1 MEGGGPSVTRTRLL
15 SDSELLAYSHE
26 HLRYELWMFLRLGD
40 LLPARYP
47 ENEQEKLVNN
57 ALIEAFVVH
66 LRNLIAFLYPDKV
79 ASLDIIAEDFFSDPD
94 SWELIRPQISRSLV
108 EARDRAHRE
117 IAHLTTARVS
127 GRTAKKVWPFSALIA
142 ELKVL
147 MKLFVEHA
155 SSERLHPSVKELLAK
170 R

>member
-1 MEGGGPSVTRTRLL
+1 MTRTRPL

-40 LLPARYP
+40 FLPAPYP
-47 ENEQEKLVNN
+47 ENEQEKVVNN

-66 LRNLIAFLYPDKV
+66 LRNLIGFLYPDKV

-94 SWELIRPQISRSLV
+94 TWELIRPQISRSLV

-117 IAHLTTARVS
+117 IAHLTTARIS
-127 GRTAKKVWPFSALIA
+127 GTPTKKAWPIPALIA

-147 MKLFVEHA
+147 MRLFVDHA
-155 SSERLHPSVKELLAK
+155 SSQRLHASVKELLAK